1 MGWSKEKM
9 ALKIIDYIENQSDD
23 GELFIRRIDSKLTLD
38 ISKNQILD
46 DDEWIDMV
54 NFTIPHLEKAFEKW
68 NRQIITEEEIIKI
81 ELIKKVSVESIKH
94 LSKNTNLISE
104 FDQETGE
111 VTPSKILNAYKEE
124 SFLTYENRFLYSLV
138 KLIDDVIYLR
148 TREDEGNKG
157 FKGKNYQ
164 KAVYEA
170 MTKVDKEKIK
180 INFEYVSEAVEE
192 QEKTRENEE
201 KIEKLKKG
209 MSMIKATELYK
220 LLNSKKFTLVK
231 SPLKMTN
238 VLLKNVHFQYCVQ
251 LWNYLNSHLDAQSK
265 AIKAQKE
272 YEEKGEIKDFIDED
286 FFIKYLIFNNINL
299 QGRKSTKLKNVI
311 RDEKER
317 KELTDRLIEKLVQIN
332 PDIPDE
338 DFKKMVMD
346 KYIMYKLKRDISLK
360 PLEETFKKHI
370 DTYLENIEKL
380 RLR

>member
-1 MGWSKEKM
+1 M
-9 ALKIIDYIENQSDD
+9 ALNIVDYIDNQDDD
-23 GELFIRRIDSKLTLD
+23 GELFIRRIDSKLTMD

-46 DDEWIDMV
+46 DDEWIDLV

-68 NRQIITEEEIIKI
+68 NRNIITEEEIVKI

-94 LSKNTNLISE
+94 LAKNTNLISE
-104 FDQETGE
+104 WDQETGD

-124 SFLTYENRFLYSLV
+124 NFITYENRFLYSLV

-148 TREDEGNKG
+148 TRDESIENKG

-164 KAVYEA
+164 KAVYQA
-170 MTKVDKEKIK
+170 TTKVDREKIK
-180 INFEYVSEAVEE
+180 LNFEYISEAIEE
-192 QEKTRENEE
+192 QDKTRENEE
-201 KIEKLKKG
+201 KIALLRKG
-209 MSMIKATELYK
+209 MSMVKATELYK
-220 LLNSKKFTLVK
+220 HLKNKNATLVK

-265 AIKAQKE
+265 AIKAQRN
-272 YEEKGEIKDFIDED
+272 YEDKGEVKELIDED
-286 FFIKYLIFNNINL
+286 FFIKYLVFNNVNL
-299 QGRKSTKLKNVI
+299 QGSASKKLKNVI

-332 PDIPDE
+332 PDIPDQE
-338 DFKKMVMD
+338 LKKMVID
-346 KYIMYKLKRDISLK
+346 KYIMYKTKRDISLK
-360 PLEETFKKHI
+360 PLEEKFQKHI
-370 DTYLENIEKL
+370 NAYLQNIEKL